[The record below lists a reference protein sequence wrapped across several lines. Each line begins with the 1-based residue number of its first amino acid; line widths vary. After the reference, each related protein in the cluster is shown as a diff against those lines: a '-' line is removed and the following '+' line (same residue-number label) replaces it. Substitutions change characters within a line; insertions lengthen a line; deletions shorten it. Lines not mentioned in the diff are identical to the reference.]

1 MTTRPDAAR
10 GKTTKKGKIKKFQK
24 AVEGIMNKSAKDL
37 GSTMNM
43 SPIAM
48 GGRTPRQVNKP
59 PGFRPDRSPPNRRS
73 FGDDLENIRGRADK
87 IAETIIGTFP
97 MVGTKPMRRAF
108 DKKNL
113 EETMADGGE
122 VMDLTTE
129 VEVE

>member
-1 MTTRPDAAR
+1 MR
-10 GKTTKKGKIKKFQK
+10 
-24 AVEGIMNKSAKDL
+24 
-37 GSTMNM
+37 M
-43 SPIAM
+43 SPGAM
-48 GGRTPRQVNKP
+48 GGRTPIKLRQVP
-59 PGFRPDRSPPNRRS
+59 PPIPRFDRRPPNRRE

-97 MVGTKPMRRAF
+97 MMGTKPMRRAF